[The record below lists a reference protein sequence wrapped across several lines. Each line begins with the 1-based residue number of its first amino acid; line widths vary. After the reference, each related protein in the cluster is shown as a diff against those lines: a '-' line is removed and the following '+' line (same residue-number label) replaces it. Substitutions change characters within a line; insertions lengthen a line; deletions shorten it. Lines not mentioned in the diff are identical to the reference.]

1 MSYKQLNKQTGVA
14 LIFIMVIF
22 SLITVLA
29 AKIVTNIRLETE
41 RTSHLLMRQQA
52 KQYAYSA
59 EQLVAELLRADKE
72 NDERN
77 KAVKDHYFEAWHY
90 QQEELKID
98 TGDIGKIEIDVF
110 DLQGFINL
118 NSLAATGSNNNN
130 QPPGGNPSNTPGGN
144 NPGNNQKGS
153 PLNSKVVLEKLL
165 SLQGI
170 ETNKAKQIVSQIVDW
185 VDTNQQVSS
194 GGAED
199 DDYLLGDNPY
209 RTANDQMVSVS
220 ELMLLANMDYKIYR
234 KLAPFVTVIPA
245 ASGDTKINVNTAP
258 IEIFQALIEGL
269 DKRSAENLVKAR
281 GKEGFKKIDDFTG
294 HQILAGKGD
303 KLPKGSLDIK
313 SDYFKAVIKTK
324 FADAEYYLV
333 SYFHRSPKQ
342 GVSVISRQEGQPLIR
357 LAKPKVKKD

>member
-1 MSYKQLNKQTGVA
+1 MSYRQLKKQQGVA
-14 LIFIMVIF
+14 LIFVMVIF

-77 KAVKDHYFEAWHY
+77 KADKDHYFEAWHY

-110 DLQGFINL
+110 DLQAFINL
-118 NSLAATGSNNNN
+118 NSLAAKTNS
-130 QPPGGNPSNTPGGN
+130 PPDDGKDSERKDKSTSF
-144 NPGNNQKGS
+144 K
-153 PLNSKVVLEKLL
+153 SKDVIVRLL
-165 SLQGI
+165 GLQGI
-170 ETNKAKQIVSQIVDW
+170 ETDKAKQIVSQITDW
-185 VDTNQQVSS
+185 VDANQQVSS
-194 GGAED
+194 NGAED

-209 RTANDQMVSVS
+209 RTANDQMASVS
-220 ELMLLANMDYKIYR
+220 ELMLLANMDYKTYR
-234 KLAPFVTVIPA
+234 KLAPFVAVVPA
-245 ASGDTKINVNTAP
+245 ASTDTKINVNTAP
-258 IEIFQALIEGL
+258 AKVIQAIIKEGL
-269 DKRSAENLVKAR
+269 DSKAANSIIQKR
-281 GKEGFKKIDDFTG
+281 GKEGFKEVQDFKQLPELTG
-294 HQILAGKGD
+294 KTVPD
-303 KLPKGSLDIK
+303 GSLSVK

-333 SYFHRSPKQ
+333 SYFHRSPKE